1 MLESGQILAGRY
13 GLSRRLAD
21 GRVTEAWLAHDRG
34 TGDECVLKVLV
45 AGTTDERA
53 AFLAAARLQ
62 QAIRHPRVQPCLAVH
77 DGTPAFA
84 VFPALP
90 GDASRLRGRPW
101 TELVHVLRG
110 VADALAALHAQDLV
124 HRDLKPANVLI
135 GDDGEPLLADF
146 GLAARVGDAAA
157 LAGGSPYSMSPQQRE
172 DQPPAS
178 ADDVYAY
185 GALAYELLSGYPPHY
200 PVAATELVPGGE
212 PAPFAARLG
221 APAALERLVRRCL
234 AQQPQDRP
242 SAAEVADTLRTLAP
256 DTGAVPSSAER
267 RRVELRPPPASEA
280 PIAPAWRPAGEVM
293 PEPSALRS
301 EGFRRGLMVASLGFL
316 VALAGFVFFGLPRVV
331 AQRGV
336 ASTTPLAPASTP
348 AAAPAP
354 RPPAPD
360 LQKIAEAQRAFDELR
375 PVVARRFES
384 LEVRGAG
391 RWDGEEYA
399 RGRRQLADA
408 DAAYGRREM
417 AAALELLRAS
427 DASSQAAEK
436 LAAPALAAELV
447 AGAAAIE
454 AGDALVARKRYS
466 EALRIDPDSARAKRG
481 LERAGTLDEVRRLVA
496 EGAAAER
503 DGRPDAAVAAYRKA
517 LALDRDTRA
526 ASEGVARV
534 QGQAAESAYASAVSA
549 GLEALARKDYAGART
564 AFERA
569 GRLRPGAPEVTEGLA
584 QVERALGDRTIGA
597 HLAAAQAAEREEHWS
612 VALAEYR
619 SALVLDRNLLP
630 AQQGVEHVEPRAM
643 LDAELASY
651 AERPERLLSSEVRA
665 AARSVLER
673 ARAVPSPGPV
683 LKAQMAAVERAV
695 VGAETPM
702 RVALASDNL
711 TEVTIHRVGRLG
723 TFERKDM
730 ELLPGRYTVV
740 GVRAGYRDVRRQ
752 LDLLPGREAPPPL
765 TIRCEE
771 PI

>member
-13 GLSRRLAD
+13 GLSRRLAG
-21 GRVTEAWLAHDRG
+21 GRGTEAWLAHDRE
-34 TGDECVLKVLV
+34 TGGECVLKVVV
-45 AGTTDERA
+45 AGTAGERA
-53 AFLAAARLQ
+53 ALLAAARLQ
-62 QAIRHPRVQPCLAVH
+62 QGIRHPGVQPCLAVH
-77 DGTPAFA
+77 DGAPTFA
-84 VFPALP
+84 VFPVMP

-101 TELVHVLRG
+101 AELVPVLG
-110 VADALAALHAQDLV
+110 DIADALAALHSQGFV
-124 HRDLKPANVLI
+124 HRDLKPANVLV
-135 GDDGEPLLADF
+135 GDDGAPLLADF

-157 LAGGSPYSMSPQQRE
+157 PAGGSPYSMSPQQRE
-172 DQPPAS
+172 GRPPAT

-200 PVAATELVPGGE
+200 AAVGPDRAPGEE
-212 PAPFAARLG
+212 PGPFAPRLG
-221 APAALERLVRRCL
+221 VPAALEQLVRRCL
-234 AQQPQDRP
+234 AQQPRDRP
-242 SAAEVADTLRTLAP
+242 SATEIAAALRSLAP
-256 DTGAVPSSAER
+256 TASAVPPSAGR
-267 RRVELRPPPASEA
+267 RHLELRPPPATEA
-280 PIAPAWRPAGEVM
+280 PIAPARIPVGGVV
-293 PEPSALRS
+293 PEPSTLRS
-301 EGFRRGLMVASLGFL
+301 EGFRRGLLVASLGFL
-316 VALAGFVFFGLPRVV
+316 AVLAGFVFFLLPRLV
-331 AQRGV
+331 AERGI
-336 ASTTPLAPASTP
+336 ASTAPVVPASTP
-348 AAAPAP
+348 APSPA
-354 RPPAPD
+354 PPAPD

-375 PVVARRFES
+375 PAVARRLES
-384 LEVRGAG
+384 LESRGAG
-391 RWDGEEYA
+391 RWGGEPYA
-399 RGRRQLADA
+399 RGRQQLADA

-417 AAALELLRAS
+417 VAALEKLRAS

-436 LAAPALAAELV
+436 LAAPALAADLA

-454 AGDALVARKRYS
+454 AGDALTARKRYS
-466 EALRIDPDSARAKRG
+466 DALRIDPGHAAAKRG
-481 LERAGTLDEVRRLVA
+481 LERAGTLDDVRRLVA

-534 QGQAAESAYASAVSA
+534 QGQAAQSAYASAVSA
-549 GLEALARKDYAGART
+549 GLEALARKDYAAART
-564 AFERA
+564 AYEQA

-584 QVERALGDRTIGA
+584 QVERALGDRTIGS
-597 HLAAAQAAEREEHWS
+597 HLAAAQAAEREERWS

-619 SALVLDRNLLP
+619 SALAVDRNLLP
-630 AQQGVEHVEPRAM
+630 AQQGVERAEPRAM

-651 AERPERLLSSEVRA
+651 AERPERLLSSEVRG
-665 AARSVLER
+665 AARSVLGR

-683 LKAQMAAVERAV
+683 LKAQIAAVEQAV

-740 GVRAGYRDVRRQ
+740 GVRPGYRDVRRQ